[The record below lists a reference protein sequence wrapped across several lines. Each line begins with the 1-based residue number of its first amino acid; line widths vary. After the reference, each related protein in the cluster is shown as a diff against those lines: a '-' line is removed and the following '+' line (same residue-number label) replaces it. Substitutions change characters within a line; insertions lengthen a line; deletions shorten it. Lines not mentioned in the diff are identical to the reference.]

1 MRILII
7 LVILFGFKTSAEKKL
22 VITEKEIS
30 VSGQTSLGGF
40 TCNYTNEDFKDT
52 LFVNSFKNNN
62 PIVFDI
68 PVQDFGCGN
77 FLLNKDFRKTI
88 KATEYPHAKV
98 TVNNLRENG
107 SDYTCDVSVNL
118 VGKKLDYRSLKLKIH
133 KDQLIGKITINF
145 DELDLSPPSKL
156 GGLIKV
162 EENLSLEIKL
172 GF

>member
-7 LVILFGFKTSAEKKL
+7 LVLMCSYTASSEKKL

-40 TCNYTNEDFKDT
+40 TCNYTNENFKDT
-52 LFVNSFKNNN
+52 LFVNSNKLNN

-77 FLLNKDFRKTI
+77 FLLNRDFRKTI

-107 SDYTCDVSVNL
+107 SDYTCDVKVNL
-118 VGKKLDYRSLKLKIH
+118 VGKKLEYRSLKLKNH
-133 KDQLIGKITINF
+133 KDQLIGKISINF

-162 EENLSLEIKL
+162 EEQLNLEIKL